1 MNAEEAL
8 ACLENLLPH
17 AHLNKLQVA
26 IFQQVWEDR
35 SYLEIAKNSGYG
47 LSHIKQTGSELWQ
60 LLSQRLGEKVNK
72 TNVQTVLKRYTNRDR
87 TEQMPAVLNHS
98 IAPQCDWGEA
108 VDTPAFLGRIA
119 ELETLERW
127 IVHDRCRLI
136 GLFGMGGIGKTT
148 LSIRLAQRVA
158 ESDELQPFEFVIW
171 RSLRNAPPIRD
182 LLASLMQVF
191 AQDQAPTFSETLE
204 AQIRDLIGYLKAHRC
219 LIILDNAESVMRPH
233 DSTGSFQSGYEGY
246 KELLA
251 TIGETQHQSCL
262 ILTSREKPS
271 GFAAREGISLPVR
284 SLQLAGL
291 STSAVQNLLSLRGQL
306 FATETDWQALISHYS
321 GNPLALKIAAGAI
334 ADFFNGNIAQFLA
347 FLQQSGCIFADI
359 RDLLA
364 SQFHR
369 LTQLEQQILY
379 WLAIN
384 REPVS
389 LVDLQADFI
398 PQPQSAALLEAL
410 VSLERRC
417 FLERTTPIELPL
429 AQRIALFTLQPV
441 VLEYVTEQFI
451 DQAFDEIMNRAK
463 AAPQTSLLLK
473 THALIKAQTKDY
485 IRETQV
491 RLILQP
497 LADRLL
503 SMIDRSELDQQLMQ
517 LLSHF
522 RGKGRQQ
529 TGYLAGNVINLLCQ
543 MQVDLSDRDFSDL
556 TILQAYLKRVNLHRV
571 NFAGANLSQSVF
583 TESFS
588 PVLSVAFS
596 ADRGLLAAGDVSH
609 DIHVWQVGTQQ
620 PVLTLKADGWVW
632 SVAFSPSN
640 QILASSASRSVCLW
654 DVQTGQC
661 VRSLQGY
668 ASRIFSIAFSPDGTR
683 LISGSE
689 DQLIRIWNVETG
701 QLLHCLKGHTD
712 EVRSITVHPSGQW
725 FASAGCD
732 RTIRLWDIVS
742 GQCLGKTEAQDATLH
757 SIAFSPNGE
766 QLISSSDR
774 AIQIWTV
781 MLARSTEP
789 DRLNYCCSLF
799 LQQTLQGHTAPIRSI
814 AVCANGDYFASGS
827 NDHTIRIW
835 SLKTGEC
842 LRTLYGHTSW
852 ISALCFA
859 TSGEEYL
866 LASGSEDQSIRLWDS
881 RTAACL
887 QSLQGYSNG
896 IWSIACNP
904 HRSQFVS
911 GGQDRLV
918 RLWDSVTGECLRVM
932 RGHQSWV
939 WSVGF
944 SSDGS
949 VLASSSDD
957 RTIRIWN
964 TNGNCLTV
972 LQGHT
977 DQVYS
982 IAFSPDSLWKTQSLL
997 ASGSLDSTV
1006 RLWNVHTG
1014 NCLYTLQGHSGGVW
1028 SVAFN
1033 SQGTLLASG
1042 SLDQTI
1048 RLWDV
1053 SALSGNPPKLLKT
1066 LSGHTSWVRSVA
1078 FSPDG
1083 RLLASASADGVLK
1096 LWSVETGKLVKT
1108 VQAHSSAILC
1118 VTFSPDGTTLSSSG
1132 IDGTV
1137 RVWSLK
1143 TNQAYSNSDE
1153 DDKRSSVWI
1162 PKVLIGHERWVRFL
1176 AYCPDQPL
1184 LMSCSQDETIKL
1196 WHLQTG
1202 ECQKTIRI
1210 LRPYES
1216 MNIQNIQGLT
1226 EAQLTMLKLLGATEV
1241 HDRSVAKRAF
1251 EKS

>member
-8 ACLENLLPH
+8 ACLEHLLPH

-35 SYLEIAKNSGYG
+35 SYVEIAKNSGYG

-60 LLSQRLGEKVNK
+60 LLSQSLGEKVNK
-72 TNVQTVLKRYTNRDR
+72 TNVHAVLKRYANRDR
-87 TEQMPAVLNHS
+87 TERNPVALNHLV
-98 IAPQCDWGEA
+98 APHCDWGEA
-108 VDTPAFLGRIA
+108 ADIPAFLGRIS

-136 GLFGMGGIGKTT
+136 GVFGMGGIGKTT

-158 ESDELQPFEFVIW
+158 ASDESQPFEFVVW

-182 LLASLMQVF
+182 LLADLMQGLT
-191 AQDQAPTFSETLE
+191 QNQASTISETLE
-204 AQIRDLIGYLKAHRC
+204 AQIRDLMEHLKAHRC
-219 LIILDNAESVMRPH
+219 LLILDNAESVMRPH
-233 DSTGSFQSGYEGY
+233 DSTGSFQAGYEGY
-246 KELLA
+246 GEFLA
-251 TIGETQHQSCL
+251 MIGETQHQSCL

-284 SLQLAGL
+284 SLQLSGL

-306 FATETDWQALISHYS
+306 FATEADWQALIAHYS

-334 ADFFNGNIAQFLA
+334 VDFFNGNIAQFLE

-359 RDLLA
+359 RDLLT
-364 SQFHR
+364 SQFYR
-369 LTQLEQQILY
+369 LTQLERQILY

-389 LVDLQADFI
+389 LVSLQTDFI

-417 FLERTTPIELPL
+417 FLERSTPIELPL

-441 VLEYVTEQFI
+441 VLEYVTEQLVDQVSGEII
-451 DQAFDEIMNRAK
+451 DCAK
-463 AAPQTSLLLK
+463 AVSHASLLK

-485 IRETQV
+485 IRETQM

-503 SMIDRSELDQQLMQ
+503 TTLDRSELDQVLMQ
-517 LLSHF
+517 LLSNY
-522 RGKGRQQ
+522 RGKGKQQ
-529 TGYLAGNVINLLCQ
+529 TGYLAGNIINLLCQ
-543 MQVDLSDRDFSDL
+543 MQVDLSDRNFSEL

-571 NFAGANLSQSVF
+571 NFAGADLSQSVF

-596 ADRGLLAAGDVSH
+596 ADGSLLAAGDVSH
-609 DIHVWQVGTQQ
+609 DVHVWQVGTQQ

-632 SVAFSPSN
+632 SVAFSPKGRL
-640 QILASSASRSVCLW
+640 LASSASRSVCLW

-668 ASRIFSIAFSPDGTR
+668 ASRIFSIEFSPDGTR

-701 QLLHCLKGHTD
+701 QLLHCLKRHTD
-712 EVRSITVHPSGQW
+712 EVRSIAVHPSGQW

-732 RTIRLWDIVS
+732 RTIRFWDIES
-742 GQCLGKTEAQDATLH
+742 GQCLGKTEVQEARLH

-774 AIQIWTV
+774 AIQIWSV
-781 MLARSTEP
+781 VRSAES
-789 DRLNYCCSLF
+789 DQASDCYSLF

-859 TSGEEYL
+859 ASGEDCL

-949 VLASSSDD
+949 ILASSSDD

-964 TNGNCLTV
+964 TNGNCLTI

-1014 NCLYTLQGHSGGVW
+1014 NCLYTLQGHQGGVW

-1048 RLWDV
+1048 KLWDV
-1053 SALSGNPPKLLKT
+1053 SGLSSQSSPRLLKT
-1066 LSGHTSWVRSVA
+1066 LSSHTSWVRSVA

-1083 RLLASASADGVLK
+1083 KLLASASADGVLK
-1096 LWSVETGKLVKT
+1096 LWSAVTGELIKT

-1118 VTFSPDGTTLSSSG
+1118 IAFSPDGKTLSSSG

-1137 RVWSLK
+1137 RMWSLE
-1143 TNQAYSNSDE
+1143 TNQIDSDSKAS
-1153 DDKRSSVWI
+1153 DKCSSDWI

-1176 AYCPDQPL
+1176 AYCPDQPI
-1184 LMSCSQDETIKL
+1184 LMSCSQDETIKF
-1196 WHLQTG
+1196 WHLQAG

-1226 EAQLTMLKLLGATEV
+1226 EAQLTMLKFLGATEV
-1241 HDRSVAKRAF
+1241 HDRFVA
-1251 EKS
+1251 